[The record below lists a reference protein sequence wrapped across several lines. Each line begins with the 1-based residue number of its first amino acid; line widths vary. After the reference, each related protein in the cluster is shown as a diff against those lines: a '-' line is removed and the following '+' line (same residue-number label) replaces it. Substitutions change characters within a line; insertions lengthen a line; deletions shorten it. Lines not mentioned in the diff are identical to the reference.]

1 MDVIGQPSTIT
12 IIFSAM
18 LICILFMYAIVYR
31 RERGVRFFVWV
42 LGCRVVYAGG
52 VILEISSA
60 DLASKIV
67 FRNLEQT
74 ALVFMVPLMVLF
86 VLDLVGMDKWL
97 RWKWLLIALFAC
109 WPFVI
114 WTDSYWH
121 VINST
126 QELVNGHLVTTKTP
140 YSLAFN
146 LLCYAII
153 AGCIFALVRYML
165 GARPEIRK
173 SGMWLLL
180 FGSIPLLVEILKLVR
195 PNLLPWL
202 LPVSVYSGIC
212 GIVMFWIIMRYKLFS
227 SVPMARNI
235 VVETMHEGML
245 IINTNGNVIDSNRF
259 ASELVIGKT
268 DRPVLGRHMGEV
280 LAAWP
285 DWLSAC
291 SRMEERRIEI
301 SSPAD
306 FEPKSY
312 IVNVYPFFS
321 HRKRKLGTISII
333 IDITEKQQALEQ
345 VARLNQMK
353 DQLLTAVSHDIR
365 DPLALQVNLVELLDT
380 NKQNLHPAESEIIRT
395 LSEQVRN
402 TYAMVEN
409 LLEWFRGQK
418 EGIFLQPESLII
430 HEVVEEA
437 CRLLVPNCE
446 AKQLL
451 LRVDVN
457 EDMRVSAD
465 REALVLVIR
474 NLLSNAIKF
483 SKPGGVISVSATSFG
498 GKTEISV
505 QDDGVGMN
513 EEQIRQLFD
522 ETRFSSTKGTAGE
535 KGTGMG
541 LLVSQHFLRM
551 SGGQLKVHSK
561 PGVGSKFTIVLE
573 DGDLR

>member
-1 MDVIGQPSTIT
+1 MDDIQPLFFSTIALST
-12 IIFSAM
+12 M

-31 RERGVRFFVWV
+31 QERGVRYFVWV
-42 LGCRVVYAGG
+42 LGCRLVYAGS

-60 DLASKIV
+60 DLPSKLL
-67 FRNLEQT
+67 FRNMEQT

-97 RWKWLLIALFAC
+97 RWKWPLIALFAC
-109 WPFVI
+109 WSLLI
-114 WTDSYWH
+114 WSDPYWH
-121 VINST
+121 MINQS
-126 QELVNGHLVTTKTP
+126 QELINGHLVTTKTP

-153 AGCIFALVRYML
+153 ASCVFALVRYIQS
-165 GARPEIRK
+165 ARPEIRK

-180 FGSIPLLVEILKLVR
+180 FGSIPLMVEILKLVK
-195 PNLLPWL
+195 PTLFPWL

-212 GIVMFWIIMRYKLFS
+212 GIVMFWIILRNKLFS

-245 IINTNGNVIDSNRF
+245 IINTKGNIIDSNSF
-259 ASELVIGKT
+259 ARLLVEGNTTRPILGCNIGEL
-268 DRPVLGRHMGEV
+268 

-285 DWLSAC
+285 EWQSAC
-291 SRMEERRIEI
+291 SRMEECRIEI
-301 SSPAD
+301 NSQIGR
-306 FEPKSY
+306 EKKSY

-321 HRKRKLGTISII
+321 QRKRKLGSISII

-345 VARLNQMK
+345 IARLNQMK

-380 NKQNLHPAESEIIRT
+380 NKLTFQQSDIEVIHT

-402 TYAMVEN
+402 TYTMVEN

-418 EGIFLQPESLII
+418 EGIVLHPESLNVS
-430 HEVVEEA
+430 EVVEEA
-437 CRLLVPNCE
+437 CRLLLVSSE
-446 AKQLL
+446 AKHLS
-451 LRVDVN
+451 LRIHVDEGIRVN
-457 EDMRVSAD
+457 TD
-465 REALVLVIR
+465 REALILVVR

-483 SKPGGVISVSATSFG
+483 SNPEGVILVSADSSG
-498 GKTEISV
+498 GKVEISV
-505 QDDGVGMN
+505 MDDGVGMS

-522 ETRFSSTKGTAGE
+522 ETRFASTIGTAGE
-535 KGTGMG
+535 KGTGLG
-541 LLVSQHFLRM
+541 LLVSRQFLRM
-551 SGGQLKVHSK
+551 SGGQLKVQSR
-561 PGVGSKFTIVLE
+561 PGVGSSFTIVLE
-573 DGDLR
+573 DGNL